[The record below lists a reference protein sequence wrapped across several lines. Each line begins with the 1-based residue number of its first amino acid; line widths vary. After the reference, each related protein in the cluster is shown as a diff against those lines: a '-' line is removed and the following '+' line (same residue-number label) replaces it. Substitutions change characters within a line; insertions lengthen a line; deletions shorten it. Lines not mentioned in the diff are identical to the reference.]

1 MNREWLHQW
10 CDEQVLYHQLF
21 HSLLL
26 SEFPSLVF
34 STDYCL
40 SSLPIPINI
49 QEASGDNDTVFEQL
63 LPLGEFILSGVGHS
77 FHSKDVLQFR
87 MVG

>member
-1 MNREWLHQW
+1 MNREWLHKW
-10 CDEQVLYHQLF
+10 CEEQVFYHQLF
-21 HSLLL
+21 HSILL
-26 SEFPSLVF
+26 SEFPSLAF

-40 SSLPIPINI
+40 FSLPIPFMI
-49 QEASGDNDTVFEQL
+49 EEESDNHDIIYEQL

-87 MVG
+87 MV